1 MAISIDFTNPEG
13 DYPTE
18 PMDWNTGNPFDLSQI
33 YPSTAGLLF
42 LGRDHDCAHTRYYID
57 DGLVLELQT
66 TAVNQAFGLFVAKPA
81 GGVNEIKIVTV
92 FDFLGSLKQEIRT
105 SAGHRTVPFIGSVGV
120 VANNAKLVADEND
133 DGSVPIGLTR
143 ADRRI
148 AATCVLNYDPDGAET
163 VPPSAPPSVQRLRLN
178 APGILYSSTGPKNP
192 FHEFNFLRPRLS
204 PKPPGGASPQFTLE
218 MTATAATN
226 PDFAKAWM
234 RLSVAPPTF
243 GPDGGPEKVAVSK
256 VFQDFSAITYA
267 GVALAITYTSTTWL
281 QPSMG
286 PLRARIKKLEVDFS

>member
-204 PKPPGGASPQFTLE
+204 PTPRSRNPKRRLRRSRLIRRPYSIRSNPRRLRLTRRQHPCPRIRTRQPRLRSLICSARTSP
-218 MTATAATN
+218 
-226 PDFAKAWM
+226 
-234 RLSVAPPTF
+234 
-243 GPDGGPEKVAVSK
+243 
-256 VFQDFSAITYA
+256 A
-267 GVALAITYTSTTWL
+267 GW
-281 QPSMG
+281 
-286 PLRARIKKLEVDFS
+286 